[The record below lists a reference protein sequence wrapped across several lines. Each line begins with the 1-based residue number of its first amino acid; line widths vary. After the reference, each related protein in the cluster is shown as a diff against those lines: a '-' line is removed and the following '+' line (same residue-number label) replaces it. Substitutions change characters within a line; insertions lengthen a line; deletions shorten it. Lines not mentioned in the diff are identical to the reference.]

1 MVFANSIDKSVN
13 QPPIINP
20 QSLTLTPISSPMKTF
35 RSFFCLIFV
44 CTVYA
49 QTNAQGYLLNEDKV
63 KAFVQSDRF
72 GQHGVVL
79 TKALPYP
86 NMRAFVNDWPSQET
100 WAWHFSKDTI
110 AIVMTING
118 QPYKVAFKNNIQAY
132 TGLDKS
138 ELGNTLVNRLDNT
151 NDGDDEQPFNTIRTA
166 PNDTMY
172 GALYNVSFFSN
183 DIPDYGM
190 GNALQQLWG
199 EYSDGLTAKVWKMLI
214 PQYGF
219 QKDTVTV
226 TTAQLNRAL
235 HGERWDFW
243 MGMQEDMLLLYAE
256 NAFFDYAHMF
266 FIGANQQETPIVEW
280 HAYIPTDN
288 VRELFIK
295 YVEKPDGRGIEV
307 R

>member
-1 MVFANSIDKSVN
+1 MAQSQFRNHKSA
-13 QPPIINP
+13 IINP
-20 QSLTLTPISSPMKTF
+20 QSLTLTPISLPMKTV

-49 QTNAQGYLLNEDKV
+49 QTYAQGYLLNEDKV
-63 KAFVQSDRF
+63 KGFVQSERF
-72 GQHGVVL
+72 EQHGVVIS
-79 TKALPYP
+79 KGLPYP
-86 NMRAFVNDWPSQET
+86 NMTSFVNDWPSQDRWT
-100 WAWHFSKDTI
+100 WHFANDTI
-110 AIVMTING
+110 AIEMMIDA
-118 QPYKVAFKNNIQAY
+118 QRYKVAFKNNIQAY
-132 TGLDKS
+132 TGRDKS
-138 ELGNTLVNRLDNT
+138 ELGKALVKRLGNTE
-151 NDGDDEQPFNTIRTA
+151 DGGDEQAFQTVRTA

-183 DIPDYGM
+183 DLPDYGM

-226 TTAQLNRAL
+226 TTTQLNRAL
-235 HGERWDFW
+235 DGERWDFW

>member
-1 MVFANSIDKSVN
+1 
-13 QPPIINP
+13 
-20 QSLTLTPISSPMKTF
+20 MKTV

-49 QTNAQGYLLNEDKV
+49 QTHAQGYLFNEDKV
-63 KAFVQSDRF
+63 KAFVQSERF
-72 GQHGVVL
+72 EQHGVVIS
-79 TKALPYP
+79 KGLPYP
-86 NMRAFVNDWPSQET
+86 NMISFVNDWPSQDM
-100 WAWHFSKDTI
+100 WIWHFANDTI
-110 AIVMTING
+110 AIEMIINE
-118 QPYKVAFKNNIQAY
+118 QRYKVAFKNNIQAY
-132 TGLDKS
+132 TGRDKS
-138 ELGNTLVNRLDNT
+138 ELGKALVKRLENTDDR
-151 NDGDDEQPFNTIRTA
+151 GDKQAFQTVRSA

-183 DIPDYGM
+183 EQPDYGM

-226 TTAQLNRAL
+226 TTTQLNRAL
-235 HGERWDFW
+235 DGERWDFW